1 MPHAYSLLYQQRHS
15 WLDRRDPRM
24 KIIAVLLAGAA
35 LLLTQH
41 PGIKTLQL
49 LLLFMLWGIARLPW
63 KMLLLTLLSLSI
75 FFVSTMIYQAMLT
88 PLPDEEL
95 VTWGWI
101 AFSSPGALR
110 GVMMCEQIAGIV
122 LLLALLVRTT
132 APVQLA
138 EGLEILLGGLKKWR
152 FPVHEAVMMFSIALR
167 FLPDLLEEFD
177 KIRKA
182 QMARGGGFHRKNFFI
197 RFQGIFP
204 MLMPLFVI
212 SILRA
217 KDLAVAMESRG
228 YRGDEGRTPIRIY
241 RFNRGDYALLAGA
254 ALELLTA
261 IGVVVWR

>member
-1 MPHAYSLLYQQRHS
+1 MSNAYSLLYQQQSS

-24 KIIAVLLAGAA
+24 KIIAVLLAGTA

-41 PGIKTLQL
+41 PGIKTLQIL
-49 LLLFMLWGIARLPW
+49 LLLTLWGIARLPW
-63 KMLLLTLLSLSI
+63 KMLLLTLLSLSM

-88 PLPDEEL
+88 PLPGEEL
-95 VTWGWI
+95 VTWGGI
-101 AFSSPGALR
+101 TFSSPGAWR

-167 FLPDLLEEFD
+167 FLPGLLEEFD

-182 QMARGGGFHRKNFFI
+182 QLARGGGFHRKNLFI
-197 RFQGIFP
+197 RFQGVFP
-204 MLMPLFVI
+204 MLMPLFVT

-241 RFNRGDYALLAGA
+241 RFNRGDYALLACA
-254 ALELLTA
+254 ALELLAA
-261 IGVVVWR
+261 IVWR